1 MAYGSRLFEV
11 RMGQTIGALV
21 TEHIAVSLVENNKL
35 VGTLRK
41 FPETGNTS
49 DLLEGMPA
57 EEIVQRIGQEIEF
70 AAQGQAIEAIG
81 VGFPGIN
88 RNGLVEDSPNLKQT
102 KGLNL
107 SEALA
112 QFCRQKGIN
121 TPVHV
126 LNDAAALAAGI
137 AATRGQLDKLVRVWF
152 LGVGIGLGR
161 YPQAEG
167 FSEGGHTVVTLDP
180 KEKYCGCGGVG
191 HVEGIMGHRAM
202 RLRFLDLEP
211 EEVFDHARA
220 EDPRCSEFVKLWHRA
235 LAAATATSIHLDGPG
250 KFFVSGPNARYI
262 QVNLLDQYLQE
273 MVKMS
278 PLQGSAFEVI
288 TTSDVTT
295 LIGAAVSAEHAAQG

>member
-1 MAYGSRLFEV
+1 
-11 RMGQTIGALV
+11 MGQTIGALV
-21 TEHIAVSLVENNKL
+21 TGHIAVGLLEGNEL
-35 VGTLRK
+35 VGPVRR
-41 FPETGNTS
+41 FPDAENQA

-57 EEIVQRIGQEIEF
+57 EEIVRRIGTEIEL
-70 AAQGQAIEAIG
+70 AGEGHEVDAIG

-107 SEALA
+107 GEALTSLLA
-112 QFCRQKGIN
+112 GKGISAR
-121 TPVHV
+121 VHV

-161 YPQAEG
+161 YPQANG

-180 KEKYCGCGGVG
+180 KENYCGCGGVG

-211 EEVFDHARA
+211 EEVFEQA
-220 EDPRCSEFVKLWHRA
+220 EAGDPRCGDFVKLWHRA
-235 LAAATATSIHLDGPG
+235 LAAGTATSIHLDGPG
-250 KFFVSGPNARYI
+250 KFFISGPSAAFVQI
-262 QVNLLDQYLQE
+262 NLLDQYLQE

-288 TTSDVTT
+288 STSDTT
-295 LIGAAVSAEHAAQG
+295 ALIGAAVNAERAARA